1 MLNDCLLRPF
11 NETMRN
17 VPTSMIRRATFTESI
32 INGHQQQFPV
42 KTLNIFIVKEKENKD
57 LLRLLKQQV

>member
-32 INGHQQQFPV
+32 INGYQQQFPV
-42 KTLNIFIVKEKENKD
+42 KTLNIFIVKEKQNKD